1 MVHYMCS
8 LCFLLDPST
17 PTKSL
22 TQVTCNSFR
31 KRHHTFDD
39 KLWLLLYVMLL
50 WECKEPNFSFDT
62 LTGPAA
68 APSQAPVP
76 CELCILTV
84 ELWNVPYV
92 QMWNIPYLLALLKL
106 FLNIQDSSSWS
117 VFQPDIIISASEG
130 TLLNNAQMK
139 SNLAWWRVIICSLFV
154 RIFVVPPGEA
164 PAYVESPAG

>member
-1 MVHYMCS
+1 MRIS
-8 LCFLLDPST
+8 LCFLLNPST
-17 PTKSL
+17 PTKSI
-22 TQVTCNSFR
+22 TRVTCESFR

-39 KLWLLLYVMLL
+39 KLWLLLLYVMLL
-50 WECKEPNFSFDT
+50 WECKVPNLSFDT

-84 ELWNVPYV
+84 E
-92 QMWNIPYLLALLKL
+92 MWNIPYLLALLHL

-139 SNLAWWRVIICSLFV
+139 SNLVWWRVVICSLFV
-154 RIFVVPPGEA
+154 RISVVPPGEA
-164 PAYVESPAG
+164 PAYAESPAG